1 MLRTLIIKEINAL
14 LLSPKFSLT
23 LVVCSMLLLLSVYT
37 GIIEYK
43 QTMSQY
49 EAAQQIES
57 LNFQEAKSAHSASAL
72 VHRKPNPIQIL
83 FSGIHFD
90 LGRITSV
97 SKWSDP
103 NLIRSMY
110 SETPVFALF
119 RMLDF
124 GFIFQVILTLFALL
138 FTYDSIS
145 GERESGTL
153 RLVFSN
159 SVPRST
165 YLAAKIIGN
174 GIGLIAPLMIPILL
188 SLLIIQF
195 NSISLSDGDWITILL
210 TIISGILL
218 LFVFLLLGLSVSAMS
233 QQSNTAFLIL
243 LSIWILTVLLIPK
256 AGALVADS
264 IIKTPS
270 DSELTSMKGLYA
282 EEKMRAHNK
291 ELASIFRN
299 RDLETEGMTNEQ
311 VKAYRDEK
319 EWEWMEEDD
328 TRRQEMQKDI
338 NAYGDKLYE
347 EFQNKKI
354 QKEQLAYRFAKIS
367 PVATF
372 QFIGNTLAQT
382 DVALKNRYQTSLNE
396 YKTTYTSYVDEKQK
410 ASGSP
415 GGLRITIDDEEGFK
429 IDFGRGDAR
438 IDFSDRPIF
447 DHPAKSSAQLIQET
461 LSDMLSIVGF
471 GVVLFGISF
480 WGFLNYKM

>member
-1 MLRTLIIKEINAL
+1 
-14 LLSPKFSLT
+14 
-23 LVVCSMLLLLSVYT
+23 
-37 GIIEYK
+37 
-43 QTMSQY
+43 
-49 EAAQQIES
+49 
-57 LNFQEAKSAHSASAL
+57 
-72 VHRKPNPIQIL
+72 
-83 FSGIHFD
+83 
-90 LGRITSV
+90 
-97 SKWSDP
+97 
-103 NLIRSMY
+103 
-110 SETPVFALF
+110 
-119 RMLDF
+119 
-124 GFIFQVILTLFALL
+124 
-138 FTYDSIS
+138 
-145 GERESGTL
+145 
-153 RLVFSN
+153 
-159 SVPRST
+159 
-165 YLAAKIIGN
+165 
-174 GIGLIAPLMIPILL
+174 
-188 SLLIIQF
+188 
-195 NSISLSDGDWITILL
+195 
-210 TIISGILL
+210 
-218 LFVFLLLGLSVSAMS
+218 
-233 QQSNTAFLIL
+233 
-243 LSIWILTVLLIPK
+243 
-256 AGALVADS
+256 
-264 IIKTPS
+264 
-270 DSELTSMKGLYA
+270 
-282 EEKMRAHNK
+282 
-291 ELASIFRN
+291 
-299 RDLETEGMTNEQ
+299 MTNEQ